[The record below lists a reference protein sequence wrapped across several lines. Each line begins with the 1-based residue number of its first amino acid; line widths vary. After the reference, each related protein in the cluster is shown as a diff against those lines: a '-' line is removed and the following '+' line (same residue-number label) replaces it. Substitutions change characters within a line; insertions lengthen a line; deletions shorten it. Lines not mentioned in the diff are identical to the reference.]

1 MKSFKQYLLEDPI
14 MHTGGG
20 GRIDYLSKLYPSTSG
35 KLIGKIGSYQLI
47 NPNREHRAYPKL
59 GQRWLYH
66 LVHDKKIV
74 GIFPIDDWKG
84 GVEIFNP
91 VIHKTH
97 AGKRAQVENLVP
109 KVYGLIA
116 DKLNRKIFSG
126 EDQTRGSRSVWR
138 RLAGIRPVLMDYDG
152 KVEPYVPE
160 KHERRAYSWRETPHG
175 YSHNELTRFILPPKP
190 KKPKRKL

>member
-1 MKSFKQYLLEDPI
+1 
-14 MHTGGG
+14 
-20 GRIDYLSKLYPSTSG
+20 
-35 KLIGKIGSYQLI
+35 LIGKIGPYQLI
-47 NPNREHRAYPKL
+47 HPNRQHRAYPKF

-74 GIFPIDDWKG
+74 GIFPINDYKG

-116 DKLNRKIFSG
+116 DKLNRNIFSG
-126 EDQTRGSRSVWR
+126 ESQTRGSRSVWR
-138 RLAGIRPVLMDYDG
+138 RLAGIRPVLMNYDG

-160 KHERRAYSWRETPHG
+160 QHERRAYSSRSGPDG
-175 YSHNELTRFILPPKP
+175 YPRDELTSFILPPKR